1 MNLKTAFIQMPR
13 TGAISPFI
21 KQIMIRIVIL
31 ILAFLLPAG
40 TLEVIAQQ
48 KIIDEV
54 VAVLGDK
61 KILYS
66 DIEKGILQLKE
77 AGEPVGANTRC
88 IILEQ
93 MLIQKLLLNQAEID
107 SIEVT
112 DAQVESELDRR
123 MRYFIN
129 MYGTQE
135 KLESYWNKS
144 VIEIKQDTREE
155 VREGL
160 LSQEMRRKISEGL
173 SVTPSEVRAY
183 YRSLPQDSLPYINA
197 EVEFNQILIYP
208 KSSEQSVLDVRE
220 KLLAIRE
227 RIMKGESF
235 VTLAVVNSEDG
246 SAVRGGDIGW
256 ISKADLDP
264 EYAKAAFSLKKGAI
278 SRIVESSFGFHIIQ
292 CLDKTE
298 DRIHTRHIL
307 IKPKLAPA
315 ERQAAIEKLDSI
327 VRLVRLDSLT
337 FPKAAM
343 RFSEDEDSRLS
354 GGQAVN
360 FRRGGVRWA
369 LDEFEP
375 HEYSIVNSL
384 KIGEIS
390 QPYQSMDNLGRTAFK
405 VIWLKNRTNPHV
417 GNLKEDYNLFKN
429 RALEVKEN
437 ARVNTWVE
445 DKIKTTYIKISDA
458 YSSCQF
464 SIKGWVK

>member
-1 MNLKTAFIQMPR
+1 MLR
-13 TGAISPFI
+13 TGKISPFT
-21 KQIMIRIVIL
+21 KNTMMRNTIL
-31 ILAFLLPAG
+31 IISLLLSV
-40 TLEVIAQQ
+40 TVQKTQAQA

-54 VAVLGDK
+54 IAVLGDK

-77 AGEPVGANTRC
+77 AGEPVGENTRC
-88 IILEQ
+88 NILEQ
-93 MLIQKLLLNQAEID
+93 MLVQKLLLNQAEID

-112 DAQVESELDRR
+112 DSQVETELDTR
-123 MRYFIN
+123 MKYFIN

-160 LSQEMRRKISEGL
+160 LSREMRRKITEGL

-197 EVEFNQILIYP
+197 EVEYNQILIYP
-208 KSSEQSVLDVRE
+208 KSSEQAVIDVRE

-235 VTLAVVNSEDG
+235 ITLAVVNSEDG
-246 SAVRGGDIGW
+246 TAVRGGDIGW
-256 ISKADLDP
+256 IAKSELDP
-264 EYAKAAFSLKKGAI
+264 EYAKAAFALKKGAI

-307 IKPKLAPA
+307 IKPKMTYA
-315 ERQAAIEKLDSI
+315 ERQSSIVKLDSI
-327 VRLVRLDSLT
+327 VRLVRLDSLD
-337 FPKAAM
+337 FEKAAIQY
-343 RFSEDEDSRLS
+343 SEDKDSKLS

-360 FRRGGVRWA
+360 IQRGGVRWS

-375 HEYSIVNSL
+375 AEYAIVNRL

-390 QPYQSMDNLGRTAFK
+390 EPYESRDNQGRPAFK

-417 GNLKEDYNLFKN
+417 GNLKDDYNLFKT
-429 RALEVKEN
+429 RTLQIKEN
-437 ARVNTWVE
+437 ERVNTWVE
-445 DKIKTTYIKISDA
+445 DKVKTTYIRISDT
-458 YSSCQF
+458 YSSCPYTL
-464 SIKGWVK
+464 KGWIK

>member
-21 KQIMIRIVIL
+21 KQIMNRIVIL